1 VSTSSP
7 RPELAAT
14 PDLTDIEARWR
25 ERWERDGIYRWDAD
39 GDGPVFSVDTPPPYV
54 SAAHLHVGHAM
65 SYAQADF
72 VIRYQRMRG
81 ARVYYPIG
89 FDDNGLPTERYV
101 ERKYGIDKAS
111 TSRSEF
117 RQLCLEETASV
128 AEVYEDLWRALG
140 LSLDWSQRYSTIDD
154 NCRRTAQTAFVRLH
168 EHGRIYRT
176 DDPVFW
182 DPVLGTALA
191 QADLEMLE
199 RTTRLYDIAF
209 TGADGQALV
218 ISTTRP
224 ELLPACV
231 AMYCHPEDSRYEHLI
246 GSSAQTPLVGQEVP
260 ILTDEEVDPEFGT
273 GVCDEPDESLAASG
287 EPGHL
292 ERVEDHVGLHVR
304 RDPPPDDAAG
314 ERVDDEAHIGHP
326 RSRGHI
332 GEVGHPQG
340 VGPLGGE
347 VAVDQ
352 VWGAHRVGVGD
363 GGEHLLAT
371 PGDPFDPE
379 FPHQP
384 CHLVPPDLMAGP
396 ARSLPEL
403 VRAVDLAVGHP
414 QRHQHLAHHG
424 VSDRAGRRGD
434 LTALGRVVSASRR
447 TDRRRHRRRAAR
459 HAGDEP
465 MSAVVAAEP
474 VEAWFPSNASSREWA
489 VLSARTPQLVA
500 TMRCYLLQLSTF
512 LAPRSVEVAD
522 TTLRQMARWVTTET
536 NITIVADIERRHI
549 EDYKVWLAAQPGQ
562 KGNLLANNTQR
573 HRLRMIR
580 IFLERLIEWDWPDA
594 PGRNPILHG
603 DIPPRSEPIPK
614 FLTDQQAA
622 AFMAAARAH
631 PVARYRLVAQVL
643 ARTGLR
649 ASELCELAGDAV
661 TKIGNDSY
669 WLRVPVGK
677 LRNDR
682 MIPLHPEVVELF
694 AEWTATNNTHIRATR
709 RLLADDHLP
718 IDRRTVHRIVAR
730 IGAIAGIHDMHP
742 TGSATRSPPK
752 PSTAECASKPSPR
765 CWVTARSR

>member
-1 VSTSSP
+1 
-7 RPELAAT
+7 
-14 PDLTDIEARWR
+14 
-25 ERWERDGIYRWDAD
+25 
-39 GDGPVFSVDTPPPYV
+39 
-54 SAAHLHVGHAM
+54 
-65 SYAQADF
+65 
-72 VIRYQRMRG
+72 
-81 ARVYYPIG
+81 
-89 FDDNGLPTERYV
+89 
-101 ERKYGIDKAS
+101 
-111 TSRSEF
+111 
-117 RQLCLEETASV
+117 
-128 AEVYEDLWRALG
+128 
-140 LSLDWSQRYSTIDD
+140 
-154 NCRRTAQTAFVRLH
+154 
-168 EHGRIYRT
+168 
-176 DDPVFW
+176 
-182 DPVLGTALA
+182 
-191 QADLEMLE
+191 
-199 RTTRLYDIAF
+199 
-209 TGADGQALV
+209 
-218 ISTTRP
+218 
-224 ELLPACV
+224 
-231 AMYCHPEDSRYEHLI
+231 
-246 GSSAQTPLVGQEVP
+246 
-260 ILTDEEVDPEFGT
+260 
-273 GVCDEPDESLAASG
+273 
-287 EPGHL
+287 
-292 ERVEDHVGLHVR
+292 
-304 RDPPPDDAAG
+304 
-314 ERVDDEAHIGHP
+314 
-326 RSRGHI
+326 
-332 GEVGHPQG
+332 
-340 VGPLGGE
+340 
-347 VAVDQ
+347 
-352 VWGAHRVGVGD
+352 
-363 GGEHLLAT
+363 
-371 PGDPFDPE
+371 
-379 FPHQP
+379 
-384 CHLVPPDLMAGP
+384 
-396 ARSLPEL
+396 
-403 VRAVDLAVGHP
+403 
-414 QRHQHLAHHG
+414 
-424 VSDRAGRRGD
+424 
-434 LTALGRVVSASRR
+434 
-447 TDRRRHRRRAAR
+447 
-459 HAGDEP
+459 

-500 TMRCYLLQLSTF
+500 TMRRYLLQLSTF

-742 TGSATRSPPK
+742 HRLRHTLATQAINRGMRLEAIAALLGHRSLEMTLVYAKIADRIVADEYRSVCEQIDALYNTAATPGALPAEIETKAMARLRQESHARMLGNGMCTRPIELDCRMETICETCAYFDTGPEFVPVLLRQ
-752 PSTAECASKPSPR
+752 R
-765 CWVTARSR
+765 DHARTHHQTDRAHLYNTLITQAQDHTP